1 MPPPPK
7 PAEVSTT
14 TSTQHVINSTSKNT
28 SSNSTFNPDVSDIQ
42 KSTYPYIDGKDIN
55 LEKYVIFFKLLL
67 TF

>member
-42 KSTYPYIDGKDIN
+42 KSTYPYIDGEYNK
-55 LEKYVIFFKLLL
+55 LRHIFVSHF
-67 TF
+67 